1 MQIKERTKKS
11 FADALIQMLETMPLE
26 KVRVTALCKR
36 CGTVPA
42 TFYYYFRDKY
52 DLVSWIYLQDISTGP
67 EDGPPDFSPDSLAVV
82 NERLHKRKT
91 FYQKAFSDQSQN
103 SLREYMQATMIQGAR
118 DVYKSVTGEE
128 MPRRELVEVKYYV
141 LGIIELF
148 RDWLFDGG
156 TELEDIGYMVVAKK
170 PELLQTLFE
179 RFSQALGPA
188 PQAES

>member
-1 MQIKERTKKS
+1 MQTI
-11 FADALIQMLETMPLE
+11 
-26 KVRVTALCKR
+26 
-36 CGTVPA
+36 
-42 TFYYYFRDKY
+42 
-52 DLVSWIYLQDISTGP
+52 
-67 EDGPPDFSPDSLAVV
+67 
-82 NERLHKRKT
+82 
-91 FYQKAFSDQSQN
+91 
-103 SLREYMQATMIQGAR
+103 MIQGAR

-170 PELLQTLFE
+170 PEILQTLFE

>member
-1 MQIKERTKKS
+1 MCYYINRFNKEGW
-11 FADALIQMLETMPLE
+11 A
-26 KVRVTALCKR
+26 C
-36 CGTVPA
+36 TVPA

-67 EDGPPDFSPDSLAVV
+67 EDGPPDFSPGSLAVV

-170 PELLQTLFE
+170 PEILQTLFE